1 MLINNNMDYKEQIV
15 FIIVSSLLGIVT
27 MLYWNCPRL

>member
-27 MLYWNCPRL
+27 MLY

>member
-15 FIIVSSLLGIVT
+15 FIVVSSLLGIVT
-27 MLYWNCPRL
+27 VLY